1 MKQILNDEV
10 YKVKCSKCGEE
21 CKENQAFCL
30 KCGNPIQIM
39 PDFNLIEAELANS
52 IGELMD
58 DELKDKSETENN
70 NQSDD
75 DIKVAEMDVTNMELK
90 LVDISRGQNRPSAN
104 AMDGKTKVIGDIKA
118 LAKEENIDLDEES
131 WGSLEDEP
139 VKKSV
144 TSAKNNDKA
153 QGNKP
158 NKTNKKMLAAII
170 TLVVIVIIIA
180 VLLFIKFAGD
190 VDDATTS
197 YSDYLSSAN
206 EAFDNGE
213 YDKAEEA
220 ARDAITKAKNQDEI
234 LEVRKLL
241 FEIHDKSGK
250 TSDYYVSNL
259 EAMVELEIED
269 SKYYLTLAKYYDE
282 NEKYD
287 NLTRM
292 LVAIENEDIL
302 EALSDYV
309 VEMPKADMDS
319 GNYGEYIA
327 VQLSAPEGY
336 TIMYTTDSRNPSQY
350 GEKYSEAIQLTEEGE
365 HIIKA
370 VAVNEKGV
378 ESKVATFTY
387 DIELSGSNA
396 PVLNPGGNV
405 FDEYTTI
412 MIEEIPEGAK
422 AYYTWDGSKPTDKS
436 EEYDPEK
443 GIDMKRGIN
452 VLKVVIVD
460 KYGITSEIAQESY
473 NLQIARVINL
483 NDAEALVKEQNASAE
498 VSYISTEI
506 IDNQE
511 YYLFSSEVKND
522 DGDVSEIT
530 IYAVNTFDKKIEKAS
545 DAEGSYT
552 IEENTED

>member
-90 LVDISRGQNRPSAN
+90 LVDISREQNRPSAN
-104 AMDGKTKVIGDIKA
+104 AMDGRTKVIGDIKA
-118 LAKEENIDLDEES
+118 LAKEENIDLDEEN

-511 YYLFSSEVKND
+511 YYLFSSEVKDD